1 MSARACQRACAPSL
15 KLKAERGFDESSEL
29 FPFLPV
35 IWCRTNRRWPR
46 ADQRHFRTSVSASTL
61 CRASGRKIKVVTVC
75 ARGVPRHA
83 QRFIWNKTKIP
94 KGLKTFLQ
102 RCRFELYMLCTLSA
116 LARGAADVREGRP
129 ATPRLTQRVVLLIFL
144 LFLDVQI
151 RRGCNVFS
159 FSAGCHGCRTVSRK
173 PQAAGRERGRSRWLA
188 F

>member
-116 LARGAADVREGRP
+116 LARSRSRIRERRPTGDASAHAASCAANFP
-129 ATPRLTQRVVLLIFL
+129 AFSRCADTTRLQFFFFFSRLPRLP
-144 LFLDVQI
+144 
-151 RRGCNVFS
+151 
-159 FSAGCHGCRTVSRK
+159 HGKS
-173 PQAAGRERGRSRWLA
+173 
-188 F
+188 